1 MINLVLFGSFFVL
14 LVLNVPI
21 AYCLGLSSIFA
32 LLYAHIPLS
41 VVATNIYTGTS
52 KFLLLAIPFFV
63 LAGNIMAKAGISDKL
78 IEFADSCVGHRS
90 GGYSVVTVIVACFF
104 GAVSGSGPATVA
116 ALAAATA
123 LPQTGSKTTPKG
135 ACAKRSAG

>member
-21 AYCLGLSSIFA
+21 AYCLGLSSVFA
-32 LLYAHIPLS
+32 LIFAHIPLS
-41 VVATNIYTGTS
+41 VVATNIYTGTA

-78 IEFADSCVGHRS
+78 IEFVLSRVREN
-90 GGYSVVTVIVACFF
+90 
-104 GAVSGSGPATVA
+104 P
-116 ALAAATA
+116 
-123 LPQTGSKTTPKG
+123 
-135 ACAKRSAG
+135 